1 VSVEVDPPATTEA
14 APGVPAG
21 LPWLATEGNRIVV
34 AETGED
40 VVLRGANLLRSEWDL
55 RMDLERAAIPEI
67 AEAWNGNVMVRGFAA
82 DPVLAGDARYLAL
95 LDEHVDL
102 AEQYG
107 MYVVFA
113 WRSHEIN
120 GPQPMMPDDRAEAA
134 LAELAA
140 RYHGVPQVMYALQV
154 EPRNPNWAELQPRY
168 VRMVD
173 AIRAAASPHEPIVM
187 VPGVSWSR
195 DVSGA
200 IDLPVDRTNIVY
212 KSHPYNSASQ
222 FDEQFLATY
231 RAGMPVFIGEFG
243 YLPDHGMHMADVEE
257 LLDVTAEYGLSW
269 AAWAFDPRGG
279 PALIIDESMEPTAP
293 YGAVV
298 RAAMLET
305 PPVPGAVPSR
315 S

>member
-1 VSVEVDPPATTEA
+1 
-14 APGVPAG
+14 
-21 LPWLATEGNRIVV
+21 
-34 AETGED
+34 
-40 VVLRGANLLRSEWDL
+40 
-55 RMDLERAAIPEI
+55 
-67 AEAWNGNVMVRGFAA
+67 
-82 DPVLAGDARYLAL
+82 
-95 LDEHVDL
+95 
-102 AEQYG
+102 
-107 MYVVFA
+107 
-113 WRSHEIN
+113 
-120 GPQPMMPDDRAEAA
+120 
-134 LAELAA
+134 
-140 RYHGVPQVMYALQV
+140 MYALQV